1 MAREK
6 WQKAVLAGMLGALL
20 VFAGCD
26 NQAISEL
33 EEGVST
39 EADVVARFGQ
49 PENVW
54 DAPDGRVF
62 EYNRQPQ
69 GQKNYMITI
78 GLDGKMRALRQV
90 LSPENFAKVQPGM
103 SMEALRK
110 MLGKPAKV
118 TPYPLKRETEW
129 EWRWVQP
136 PNSPMLFTA
145 VMNDDQRV
153 LRSGSSPDRGTE
165 AP

>member
-90 LSPENFAKVQPGM
+90 LSPENFARVQPGM

-136 PNSPMLFTA
+136 PNSPMVFTA

-153 LRSGSSPDRGTE
+153 LRSGSSPDRSTE